1 MKHYSTN
8 KSAKLLLILLA
19 FLSQIALAQVPKPS
33 DVFGFEVG
41 ADYKVADY
49 SQMLDYY
56 SRLDK
61 ASDRVQMIE
70 IGKSVLGKPMLLLFI
85 STEENLKQLEKW
97 RSISEQLSRARI
109 DDNKAKQLVN
119 EGKAIVW
126 IDGGMHASEKA
137 HGQMTSELAY
147 RIATEETA
155 EMKKIR
161 ENVITLLMP
170 VMNPDGMDIVVNWYK
185 AVFGTP
191 YETTNPPW
199 LYHHYVGHDNNRDW
213 FMNNMPESKAVSEML
228 YNKWYPQI
236 VYNHHQSS
244 PSWTRIF
251 LPPFANPVNPNIHPG
266 VTTGVNIV
274 GTAMANRFAMNKMP
288 GVVSQLTFSMWWNG
302 GMRTAP
308 YFHNQIGILT
318 ETAHTSPTPRFYPPD
333 SLPKAVGRG
342 VTAPTDAT
350 NIFYPYP
357 WKGGES
363 HFREAVD
370 YMLMATMAV
379 LDLAADR
386 REEYLYNIYRMGR
399 DAIEAKDGLFAYVI
413 PADQWDKGEA
423 RNLINVLRQG
433 GVEVHQVTKA
443 FQANNTTYPAGSFI
457 IYGAQAFR
465 PYVIDL
471 FEKQVHPNQR
481 LYPGGPPIPPY
492 DLAGWTLSMQMGVKV
507 DKIKTSFEAKT
518 EEIKDRLATPAGQVA
533 GKAGFGYL
541 LSRKENA
548 SVMAVN
554 KLLTAGESVYI
565 ADSGFSSGKQ
575 NYEPGAFIVEKGSA
589 TETKV
594 KSLSTELGID
604 FLSVDAKPGVNLRKL
619 KPVKIGLYKSW
630 EENMDEGWTRW
641 LMETYSFAVDTLH
654 DKDLLSKDLKQYQ
667 AIIIPDQT
675 VHEILNG
682 HAPGTMPEPYVGGVG
697 LEGSLALKK
706 YVTQGG
712 NLITF
717 DGASDFAI
725 EQFGLPLKNT
735 VAGLS
740 SQQFFIPGSL
750 IRTNVDVKH
759 PLAFGMQ
766 PEVAASF
773 NNSRAFEVVK
783 KVREGEGGKEETKLA
798 PEPPVEVIA
807 TYAKKDLLMSG
818 WALNEDKYI
827 AGKAAVVRVKQGSGN
842 IVLFGFRPQ
851 FRGQPRAT
859 YKLIFNAIY
868 GAPTEKVNAT
878 STAVED

>member
-1 MKHYSTN
+1 MKHN
-8 KSAKLLLILLA
+8 PEKQPARLLLLL
-19 FLSQIALAQVPKPS
+19 LVLVSQMAAAQVPKPS
-33 DVFGFEVG
+33 DVFGFEPG
-41 ADYKVADY
+41 ADYKLADY
-49 SQMLDYY
+49 KQMLDYY

-61 ASDRVQMIE
+61 ASERVQMIE

-85 STEENLKQLEKW
+85 STEENLKQLERW

-109 DDNKAKQLVN
+109 DDAKAKQLVN

-126 IDGGMHASEKA
+126 VDGGMHASEKA

-147 RIATEETA
+147 RIATEETE

-185 AVFGTP
+185 AVLGTP

-251 LPPFANPVNPNIHPG
+251 LPPFTNPVNPNIHPG

-333 SLPKAVGRG
+333 SLPKTVGRG
-342 VTAPTDAT
+342 VTAPTDGT
-350 NIFYPYP
+350 HIFYPHP

-363 HFREAVD
+363 HFRDAVD

-413 PADQWDKGEA
+413 PAEQWDKGEA
-423 RNLINVLRQG
+423 LNLVNVLRQG
-433 GVEVHQVTKA
+433 GVEVHQATKS
-443 FQANNTTYPAGSFI
+443 FQANNTSYPAGSYV

-465 PYVIDL
+465 PYVTDL

-507 DKIKTSFEAKT
+507 DKIKASFEART
-518 EEIKDRLATPAGQVA
+518 DEIKDRLATPSGQVP

-548 SVMAVN
+548 GVLAVN
-554 KLLTAGESVYI
+554 KLLAAGENVHI
-565 ADSGFSSGKQ
+565 AEGAFSAGKQ
-575 NYEPGAFIVEKGSA
+575 NYDPGAFIIEKGA
-589 TETKV
+589 DTEAKV
-594 KSLSTELGID
+594 KSLAAELGIN
-604 FLSVDAKPGVNLRKL
+604 FLSVDSKPGVGLKKL
-619 KPVKIGLYKSW
+619 KPVKVGLYKSW
-630 EENMDEGWTRW
+630 VDNMDEGWTRW
-641 LMETYSFAVDTLH
+641 LLETYAFTVDTLH

-667 AIIIPDQT
+667 AIIIPDQES
-675 VHEILNG
+675 HEILNG
-682 HAPGTMPEPYVGGVG
+682 HASGTMPEPYTGGVG

-712 NLITF
+712 TLLTF

-725 EQFGLPLKNT
+725 EQFGLPLKNS

-750 IRTNVDVKH
+750 IRTSVNVNH

-798 PEPPVEVIA
+798 PEPPVEIIA
-807 TYAKKDLLMSG
+807 SYAKKDLLMSG

-842 IVLFGFRPQ
+842 VVLFGFRPQ

-868 GAPTEKVNAT
+868 GAPAEKTNQA
-878 STAVED
+878 SAAVED